1 MQTIKQLIADLRA
14 DNPAPA
20 TRSDDPIVG
29 DVVSFDYHGK
39 SREGVVMEVFAN
51 AALLIRHTDN
61 ASRYRDENDRPKPI
75 SRYSADKM
83 SDLDIIDRHA
93 S

>member
-39 SREGVVMEVFAN
+39 SREGVVYGSFRQCSVVAT
-51 AALLIRHTDN
+51 AHRQ
-61 ASRYRDENDRPKPI
+61 RKPV
-75 SRYSADKM
+75 SG
-83 SDLDIIDRHA
+83 
-93 S
+93 